1 MGLESIRCFVLDMDG
16 TIYLGNK
23 LFDYTKEF
31 LHTAEK
37 CGIDIW
43 YYTNN
48 SSKNAKF
55 YISKLKKMGIECEEH
70 KMLISNQVIIKHL
83 LKEHSDSRVYVVG
96 TEYLVNDFIE
106 AGIRVTDTECDIVV
120 MGFDTTLTY
129 EKLVKSCDFVRNGA
143 ILYGVNMDYNCPTET
158 GFIPDCGSICQL
170 VYASTGVKTE
180 FFGKP
185 SSHTA
190 DFILEKTGYDK
201 DSLAIIGDRLY
212 TDIALGTN
220 NGFTSIL
227 VLSGESSHEDMEKS
241 ETKPDFVF
249 GSLKEISKNLKK
261 IYNLHE
267 TATSE

>member
-1 MGLESIRCFVLDMDG
+1 MGLENIKCFVLDMDG
-16 TIYLGNK
+16 TIYLGNQ
-23 LFDYTKEF
+23 LFEYTKEF
-31 LHTAEK
+31 LATAEE

-55 YISKLKKMGIECEEH
+55 YISKLKRMGIYCEDH

-83 LKEHSDSRVYVVG
+83 IKNHKDSRVYIVG
-96 TEYLVNDFIE
+96 TEYLLNDFIE
-106 AGIRVTDTECDIVV
+106 AGIHVTDTDCDIVV

-143 ILYGVNMDYNCPTET
+143 VLYGVNMDFNCPTET

-190 DFILEKTGYDK
+190 QYILEKTGYDK
-201 DSLAIIGDRLY
+201 DKLAIIGDRLY
-212 TDIALGTN
+212 TDIALGAD

-227 VLSGESSHEDMEKS
+227 VLSGESSLEDMHKS
-241 ETKPDFVF
+241 NTKPDFVYP
-249 GSLKEISKNLKK
+249 SLKEISEEIKK
-261 IYNLHE
+261 IHNL
-267 TATSE
+267 